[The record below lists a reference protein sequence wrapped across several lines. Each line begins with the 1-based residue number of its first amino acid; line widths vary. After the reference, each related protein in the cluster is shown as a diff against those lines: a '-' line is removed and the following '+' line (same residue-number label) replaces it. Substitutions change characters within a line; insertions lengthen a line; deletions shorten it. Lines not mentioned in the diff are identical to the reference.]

1 MAVTGVGPQTALK
14 CEGVREGPDHTRWR
28 EREGHWPQVEVEV
41 GAGARPCKGKREGG
55 ALATS
60 ASGCWGQ
67 TMQGGEIRRG
77 VGHECKWELGPGHAR
92 GREREG
98 HWP

>member
-1 MAVTGVGPQTALK
+1 MTGVGAQTALK

-67 TMQGGEIRRG
+67 TMQGGE
-77 VGHECKWELGPGHAR
+77 
-92 GREREG
+92 REG